1 VAQTVDL
8 SEGQNFDLVVATN
21 VLVYYDRFQQGLA
34 MANIARLM
42 NPGGIFLCNSVLPAQ
57 HGDEMA
63 FLGRRAVTYRS
74 RRVR

>member
-1 VAQTVDL
+1 
-8 SEGQNFDLVVATN
+8 VVATN

-57 HGDEMA
+57 HGDELA
-63 FLGRRAVTYRS
+63 FLGRRAVTYSEAGAYGDDVVVYQKR
-74 RRVR
+74 